1 MMTNSNFTTVISLC
15 TLDHAD
21 VWKLTSKLLPR
32 FVEANRFIV
41 YVPDNQVSEFRTI
54 TDDRIEV
61 LSEELLGEQYA
72 DKLEQRV
79 SLVGNSKRYQWYLQ
93 QFYKIEA
100 LLKADSQS
108 VVIWDAD
115 CVPVQQLTLFSDNGE
130 PIYMQASQELNYVY
144 FETIEKMLNMQ
155 RVQDFSFIIPGFP
168 ISKEWVTEFAQYF
181 QDKHGIN
188 WYDSIIENTPFERMS
203 GFSEYETLGT
213 WIANKYP
220 NSWSKVDVKWER
232 LGQSR
237 YGYARKF
244 NEKTVVE
251 IGERQGLHVISFE
264 NWDYRGIRKILE
276 FVKRNRAFKR
286 FVSEATGSSRITR
299 AES

>member
-1 MMTNSNFTTVISLC
+1 MTNSNLTTVISLC
-15 TLDHAD
+15 TLDHSD

-32 FVEANRFIV
+32 FIEANNFIV
-41 YVPDNQVSEFRTI
+41 YVPDNQVSEFMAI
-54 TDDRIEV
+54 TDNRIEV
-61 LSEELLGEQYA
+61 LSEDLLGAEYTE
-72 DKLEQRV
+72 KLQQQINLR
-79 SLVGNSKRYQWYLQ
+79 GNSKRYQWYLQ

-100 LLKADSQS
+100 LLRADSQS

-115 CVPVQQLTLFSDNGE
+115 CVPVQKIKLFDENRE
-130 PIYMQASQELNYVY
+130 PIYMQASQEFNYDY
-144 FETIEKMLNMQ
+144 FETIEKMLNIQ

-168 ISKEWVTEFAQYF
+168 ISKEWVIEFAQYF

-237 YGYARKF
+237 FGYARKF
-244 NEKTVVE
+244 NEKTVVD
-251 IGERQGLHVISFE
+251 IGERHGLQVISFE
-264 NWDYRGIRKILE
+264 NWDYRGIRKFLE
-276 FVKRNRAFKR
+276 SVRGRQAFKR
-286 FVSEATGSSRITR
+286 PASRAMKSSLNHL
-299 AES
+299 

>member
-1 MMTNSNFTTVISLC
+1 MTNSNLTTVISLC
-15 TLDHAD
+15 TLDHSD

-32 FVEANRFIV
+32 FIEANNFIV
-41 YVPDNQVSEFRTI
+41 YVPDNQVSEFMAI
-54 TDDRIEV
+54 TDNRIEV
-61 LSEELLGEQYA
+61 LSEDLLGAEYTE
-72 DKLEQRV
+72 KLQQQINLR
-79 SLVGNSKRYQWYLQ
+79 GNSKRYQWYLQ

-100 LLKADSQS
+100 LLIADSQNM
-108 VVIWDAD
+108 VIWDAD
-115 CVPVQQLTLFSDNGE
+115 CVPVKKLSLFSKNGD
-130 PIYMQASQELNYVY
+130 PIYMQASQEHHYDY
-144 FETIEKMLNMQ
+144 FETIEKMLNIQ
-155 RVQDFSFIIPGFP
+155 RLQDFSFIIPGFP
-168 ISKEWVTEFAQYF
+168 ISKEWVIEFAQYF

-237 YGYARKF
+237 FGYARKF

-251 IGERQGLHVISFE
+251 IGERHGLQVISFE
-264 NWDYRGIRKILE
+264 NWDYRGIRKFLE
-276 FVKRNRAFKR
+276 SVRGRQAFKR
-286 FVSEATGSSRITR
+286 PASRAMKSSLNHL
-299 AES
+299 

>member
-1 MMTNSNFTTVISLC
+1 MTHNNFTTVISLC

-32 FVEANRFIV
+32 FLEADRFIV

-54 TDDRIEV
+54 TDNRIEV
-61 LSEELLGEQYA
+61 LSEKLLGEQYA
-72 DKLEQRV
+72 ENLEQQIC
-79 SLVGNSKRYQWYLQ
+79 LTGNSKRYQWYLQ

-100 LLKADSQS
+100 ILKADSQS

-115 CVPVQQLTLFSDNGE
+115 CVPVQHLKLFGDNGD
-130 PIYMQASQELNYVY
+130 PIYMQASQEFNYVY
-144 FETIEKMLNMQ
+144 FETIEKMLDIQ

-168 ISKEWVTEFAQYF
+168 ISKEWVTDFAQYF
-181 QDKHGIN
+181 RDKHGIN

-203 GFSEYETLGT
+203 GFSEFETLGT

-220 NSWSKVDVKWER
+220 NSWSKVDVRWER

-237 YGYARKF
+237 FGYARKF
-244 NEKTVVE
+244 NEKTIIE
-251 IGERQGLHVISFE
+251 IGERNGLQVISFE
-264 NWDYRGIRKILE
+264 NWDYRGIRKFLKS
-276 FVKRNRAFKR
+276 VNRREAFTR
-286 FVSEATGSSRITR
+286 FTSKATK
-299 AES
+299 